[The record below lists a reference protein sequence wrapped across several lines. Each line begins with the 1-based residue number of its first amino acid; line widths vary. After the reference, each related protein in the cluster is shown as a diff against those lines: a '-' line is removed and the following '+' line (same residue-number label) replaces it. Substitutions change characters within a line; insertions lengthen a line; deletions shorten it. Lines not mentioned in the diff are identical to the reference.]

1 MYINICCVYIY
12 IYIDAIMVVWVLI
25 VAPFVRLLQEAKEQ
39 QGKKTRKKERKENR
53 SNVFFRAGDVDGDG
67 PSSTDEVSSY

>member
-25 VAPFVRLLQEAKEQ
+25 VAPFVQ

-67 PSSTDEVSSY
+67 PSSTDEVSPY